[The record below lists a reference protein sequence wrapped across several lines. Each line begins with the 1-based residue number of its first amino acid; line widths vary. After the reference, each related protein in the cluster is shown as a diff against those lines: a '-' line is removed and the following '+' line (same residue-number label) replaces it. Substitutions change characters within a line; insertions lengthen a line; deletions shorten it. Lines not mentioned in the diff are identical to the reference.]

1 MATIEERATRLEADV
16 ENEQEW
22 RRELAKEMRDGFAR
36 LEAKIDTN
44 QRWLTGIVLASV
56 SIAVAVIKFL

>member
-1 MATIEERATRLEADV
+1 MRDMATIEERTTRLEADV

-22 RRELAKEMRDGFAR
+22 RRAFDKKLDRI
-36 LEAKIDTN
+36 EAKIDTN
-44 QRWLTGIVLASV
+44 QRWLIGIVLTSV